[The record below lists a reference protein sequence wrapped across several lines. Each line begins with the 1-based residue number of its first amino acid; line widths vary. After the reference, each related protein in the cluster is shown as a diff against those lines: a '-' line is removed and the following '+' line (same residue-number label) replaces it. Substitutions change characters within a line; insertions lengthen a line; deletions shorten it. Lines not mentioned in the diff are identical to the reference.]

1 MISVKKDYNNPPA
14 GLNTKGCQNQI
25 KKALIEKDNHNFSS
39 YYYRDATYDVLKTQ
53 IYHSK
58 CGYCETDTTAG
69 AALQV
74 DHYRP
79 KKRIYDD
86 SSHTG
91 YYWLAYEWSNLIL
104 VCSACNSKKSNQF
117 PLELTGKRVTQPPLD
132 CQGLDKNACQANS
145 AMMAAEKPLLLNPEI
160 DKPELHLV
168 FLPNGEIIE
177 KTQRGKKTKEICDLN
192 RDDLVIARKTI
203 VDNFLAE
210 IRDDLNEFKNKRI
223 DKKTLRHS
231 LKKIFIR
238 IFKNLSPTQPY
249 SRLAWFMF
257 HKFEIFFV
265 KPLDK
270 KQQQLVKQAFQ
281 LFKEGKL

>member
-1 MISVKKDYNNPPA
+1 MISVKKDYNNPPE
-14 GLNTKGCQNQI
+14 GLNTKACQNQI

-39 YYYRDATYDVLKTQ
+39 YYYRDATYEVLKNQ
-53 IYHSK
+53 IYHRK

-79 KKRIYDD
+79 KKHLQDD
-86 SSHTG
+86 SSHSG

-117 PLELTGKRVTQPPLD
+117 PLELAGKRVTQPPLD
-132 CQGLDKNACQANS
+132 CNGLDKNACQADS
-145 AMMAAEKPLLLNPEI
+145 AIMAAEKPLLLNPEI
-160 DKPELHLV
+160 DKPESHFI
-168 FLPNGEIIE
+168 FLPNGEVIE

-192 RDDLVIARKTI
+192 RDDLVIARKAI

-210 IRDDLNEFKNKRI
+210 IRYDLNEFKNKRI
-223 DKKTLRHS
+223 DKNTLQHS
-231 LKKIFIR
+231 LKKIFSK
-238 IFKNLSPTQPY
+238 IFQSSYRTKPY

-265 KPLDK
+265 KPLEK
-270 KQQQLVKQAFQ
+270 KQQQIVKQAFQ